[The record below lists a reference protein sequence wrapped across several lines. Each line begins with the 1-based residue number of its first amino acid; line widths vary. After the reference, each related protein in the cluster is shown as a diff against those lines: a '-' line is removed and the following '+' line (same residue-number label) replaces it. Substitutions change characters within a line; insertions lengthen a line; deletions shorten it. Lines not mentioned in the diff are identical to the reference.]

1 MLSRPPPPRPGRA
14 VGRSGGAVSPEEE
27 ATKVAAAS
35 AISADHNRSDQV
47 SYSLEETSAT
57 MEGPRDE
64 ALMAA
69 YQKGDGRAFDTLF
82 SRYQDRVFGY
92 FVRIFG
98 DRSLAE
104 DLFQR
109 TFLHVHRARADYD
122 PARPFVSWL
131 FSIASN
137 LSKDEVKHRARRPG
151 DANWSAPEDAPV
163 RPAGGTDP
171 EARLL
176 AQERSARVKG
186 ALAKLPDS
194 QREVI
199 ILHKLEGLSFPE
211 IADALGEE
219 VEAVKARAF
228 RGYRALREHL
238 AEGDAP

>member
-1 MLSRPPPPRPGRA
+1 M
-14 VGRSGGAVSPEEE
+14 SPDEE
-27 ATKVAAAS
+27 AMKISAAS
-35 AISADHNRSDQV
+35 AVSAAHNRSREA
-47 SYSLEETSAT
+47 SYSLVEASASKMEE
-57 MEGPRDE
+57 PKDE

-69 YQKGDGRAFDTLF
+69 YQKGDGRAFETLF
-82 SRYQDRVFGY
+82 SRYRDRIFGY
-92 FVRIFG
+92 FVRNFS

-109 TFLHVHRARADYD
+109 TFLHVHRARAGYD
-122 PARPFVSWL
+122 PARPFASWI
-131 FSIASN
+131 FSVASN
-137 LSKDEVKHRARRPG
+137 LRKDELKHRARRPG
-151 DANWSAPEDAPV
+151 DASWGATKDAPE
-163 RPAGGTDP
+163 RAGTSADP

-176 AQERSARVKG
+176 AHERAMRVEG

-211 IADALGEE
+211 IADVLGEE

-228 RGYRALREHL
+228 RGYRVLRELL

>member
-1 MLSRPPPPRPGRA
+1 MKIS
-14 VGRSGGAVSPEEE
+14 
-27 ATKVAAAS
+27 AAS
-35 AISADHNRSDQV
+35 AISAAHNRSREA
-47 SYSLEETSAT
+47 SYSLVEASASKMEE
-57 MEGPRDE
+57 PKDE

-69 YQKGDGRAFDTLF
+69 YQKGDGRAFETLF
-82 SRYQDRVFGY
+82 SRYQDRIFGY
-92 FVRIFG
+92 FVRNFS

-109 TFLHVHRARADYD
+109 TFLHVHRARAAYN
-122 PARPFVSWL
+122 PARPFVSWV

-137 LSKDEVKHRARRPG
+137 LGKDELKHRARRPG
-151 DANWSAPEDAPV
+151 DANWSAPEDTPE
-163 RPAGGTDP
+163 RPAIGLDP

-176 AQERSARVKG
+176 AQERSARVEV

-211 IADALGEE
+211 IADVLAEE

-228 RGYRALREHL
+228 RGYRALRELL

>member
-1 MLSRPPPPRPGRA
+1 M
-14 VGRSGGAVSPEEE
+14 SPDEE
-27 ATKVAAAS
+27 AANATASVIPVA
-35 AISADHNRSDQV
+35 HNRSGQA
-47 SYSLEETSAT
+47 SYSLAEAPAST
-57 MEGPRDE
+57 MEGPKDE

-69 YQKGDGRAFDTLF
+69 YQKGDGKAFEALF
-82 SRYQDRVFGY
+82 SRYQDRIFGY
-92 FVRIFG
+92 FVRTFG

-109 TFLHVHRARADYD
+109 TFLHLHRARAAYN
-122 PARPFVSWL
+122 PARPFVSWV

-137 LSKDEVKHRARRPG
+137 LGKDELKHRARRPG
-151 DANWSAPEDAPV
+151 DANWSAAEDAPT
-163 RPAGGTDP
+163 RTATDADP
-171 EARLL
+171 EALLL
-176 AQERSARVKG
+176 AQERAVRVEG

-228 RGYRALREHL
+228 RGYRALRELL

>member
-1 MLSRPPPPRPGRA
+1 MLPDVPNEEAANATASVIA
-14 VGRSGGAVSPEEE
+14 DAHNRSGQASYSLSE
-27 ATKVAAAS
+27 AAAS
-35 AISADHNRSDQV
+35 K
-47 SYSLEETSAT
+47 
-57 MEGPRDE
+57 MEGPKDE

-69 YQKGDGRAFDTLF
+69 YQKGDGRAFETLF
-82 SRYQDRVFGY
+82 RRYQDRMFGY
-92 FVRIFG
+92 FVRTFG
-98 DRSLAE
+98 DRALAE

-109 TFLHVHRARADYD
+109 TFLHLHRARAAYN

-131 FSIASN
+131 FGIASN
-137 LSKDEVKHRARRPG
+137 LGKDALKHRARRPG
-151 DANWSAPEDAPV
+151 DANWSAPEDAPE
-163 RPAGGTDP
+163 RPAIGADP

-176 AQERSARVKG
+176 AQEKSARVEV

-228 RGYRALREHL
+228 RGYRALRQLL
-238 AEGDAP
+238 AEGEAP